1 MIVKKKPRTQM
12 PLTEDAKKKLAEIL
26 KPYSQA
32 ERVKIIRLAAINA
45 ELKKRK
51 QAEKAKG

>member
-12 PLTEDAKKKLAEIL
+12 PLTEDAKKKMVEIL
-26 KPYSQA
+26 KPFSEA

>member
-1 MIVKKKPRTQM
+1 M